1 MKLRETQSQLSG
13 AGPDPLIA
21 LKETEI
27 QQRGQID
34 QARLQMDDK
43 RLQLDAEKM
52 KQQRMA
58 NQERVQS
65 QEDIAQLRAEVTRER
80 FSQPPKAPGGS
91 NAT

>member
-1 MKLRETQSQLSG
+1 
-13 AGPDPLIA
+13 
-21 LKETEI
+21 
-27 QQRGQID
+27 
-34 QARLQMDDK
+34 MDDK

-65 QEDIAQLRAEVTRER
+65 QEDIAELRATVTRER